1 VKETCKQIIRTNKY
15 KEIDRRSSKETM
27 SKYQIKEENNMKGN
41 CTATTQ
47 KPITRQ
53 FDQLETCKK
62 HPKKHW
68 ENHEV
73 IKNQVRTK

>member
-47 KPITRQ
+47 KPNHKAIRPTR
-53 FDQLETCKK
+53 DM
-62 HPKKHW
+62 
-68 ENHEV
+68 
-73 IKNQVRTK
+73 